1 MTEMERVWAQIK
13 LTARDMAATE
23 APPSL
28 GRAEGIV
35 WRIFYDLRAEL
46 PPSEALS
53 YLARE
58 MREFVIAFAG
68 DTAAVAA

>member
-1 MTEMERVWAQIK
+1 MTEMERVWAQMK
-13 LTARDMAATE
+13 LTARDLAATE

-46 PPSEALS
+46 PPAQALA
-53 YLARE
+53 YLAHE
-58 MREFVIAFAG
+58 MREFILKYAG
-68 DTAAVAA
+68 ESAAVAA

>member
-1 MTEMERVWAQIK
+1 MTEMERVWAQMK
-13 LTARDMAATE
+13 LTARDLAATE

-46 PPSEALS
+46 PPAEALS

-58 MREFVIAFAG
+58 MREFVITYAG
-68 DTAAVAA
+68 DRAIAAA

>member
-1 MTEMERVWAQIK
+1 MTEMERVWAQMK
-13 LTARDMAATE
+13 LTARELAAAE

-46 PPSEALS
+46 PPAEALN

-58 MREFVIAFAG
+58 MREFAIAFAG
-68 DTAAVAA
+68 EAAAVAA

>member
-1 MTEMERVWAQIK
+1 MTEMERVWAQMK
-13 LTARDMAATE
+13 LTAHEMAATE

-28 GRAEGIV
+28 GRAEGII

-46 PPSEALS
+46 PPSEALA

-58 MREFVIAFAG
+58 MRDFTIAFAG
-68 DTAAVAA
+68 ESAAVAA

>member
-1 MTEMERVWAQIK
+1 MERVWAQMK
-13 LTARDMAATE
+13 LTAREMAATE

-46 PPSEALS
+46 PPAEALT
-53 YLARE
+53 YLAGE
-58 MREFVIAFAG
+58 MREFVINYAG
-68 DTAAVAA
+68 ETAAVAA